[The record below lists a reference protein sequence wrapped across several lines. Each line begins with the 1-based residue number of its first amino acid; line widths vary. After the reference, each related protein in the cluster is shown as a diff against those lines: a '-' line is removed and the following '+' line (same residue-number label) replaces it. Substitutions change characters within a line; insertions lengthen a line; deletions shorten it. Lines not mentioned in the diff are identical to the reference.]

1 VLHWLESTE
10 HLVNMSRIFRR
21 PMFRKGGPINDGIMT
36 GIVDRENHAVSDEMG
51 VGGQTFRDTVQN
63 RLDLIQSVSGGTGL
77 DDPLTQFLLQ
87 YGPSLAT
94 QRPTGSTIGTLVAAA
109 KEPTAQLL
117 KDVQAQ
123 KKLKTGVALEVLDQ
137 LSDEDIAPFIKK
149 AKAISKESGRDYKE
163 VLDGLIETELYRKG
177 KSPQEQKQED
187 LEVDIASLM
196 SVKDAYQNPLINKYA
211 AEEVA
216 TKIRDVRQGKIPGVA
231 YEDIDIDQPYL
242 LKKAVITNKDEE
254 TGTLTLDEN
263 SIRKYTQGAVIYDY
277 RTNKFYKVQ
286 GQQLIPVGE

>member
-1 VLHWLESTE
+1 VLHWLEFIE

-63 RLDLIQSVSGGTGL
+63 RLDLIESVSGGTGL

-94 QRPTGSTIGTLVAAA
+94 QRPSGGLLATGLAAA
-109 KEPTAQLL
+109 KEPVGNLL
-117 KDVQAQ
+117 KNVQAQ

-137 LSDEDIAPFIKK
+137 LSDEDIAPFIEK
-149 AKAISKESGRDYKE
+149 ARQISKETGRDYQD
-163 VLDGLIETELYRKG
+163 VLSELYQTEIYRKEQ
-177 KSPQEQKQED
+177 SPQEAAKE
-187 LEVDIASLM
+187 
-196 SVKDAYQNPLINKYA
+196 
-211 AEEVA
+211 AEEVSMA
-216 TKIRDVRQGKIPGVA
+216 GLLTQKDRYGNPFLNTYSAERVVKNIEKVKKGEVPGVKV
-231 YEDIDIDQPYL
+231 EDLDIDQPYL
-242 LKKAVITNKDEE
+242 RKDTTYTKDTE
-254 TGTLTLDEN
+254 TGNLIVEEGD
-263 SIRKYTQGAVIYDY
+263 IDIYRQGSVIYDY

>member
-1 VLHWLESTE
+1 
-10 HLVNMSRIFRR
+10 MSRIFKR

-36 GIVDRENHAVSDEMG
+36 GIVDRENHAISNPDG
-51 VGGQTFRDTVQN
+51 VGFKEKVQD
-63 RLDLIQSVSGGTGL
+63 RLDLIESVSGGTGL

-94 QRPTGSTIGTLVAAA
+94 QRPSGGLLATGLAAA
-109 KEPTAQLL
+109 KEPVSDLL
-117 KDVQAQ
+117 KNVQSQ
-123 KKLKTGVALEVLDQ
+123 KKLKAGVALEVLDQ
-137 LSDEDIAPFIKK
+137 LSDEDIAPIIEK
-149 AKAISKESGRDYKE
+149 ARAISKETGREYKE
-163 VLDGLIETELYRKG
+163 VLDGLLQTEFYRKG
-177 KSPQEQKQED
+177 KSPQEQKQEN

-216 TKIRDVRQGKIPGVA
+216 TKIRDVRQGKVPGVA

>member
-94 QRPTGSTIGTLVAAA
+94 QRPTGSTVGTLVAAA

-137 LSDEDIAPFIKK
+137 LSDEDIAPFIEK
-149 AKAISKESGRDYKE
+149 AKQISKETGRDYQDVLNELYQTEIYRKE
-163 VLDGLIETELYRKG
+163 QSPAEAAKEAAEVSMAGLISQKDLSG
-177 KSPQEQKQED
+177 SP
-187 LEVDIASLM
+187 M
-196 SVKDAYQNPLINKYA
+196 INTYA
-211 AEEVA
+211 AEEVVMQLN
-216 TKIRDVRQGKIPGVA
+216 KVKKGEVEGIEFG
-231 YEDIDIDQPYL
+231 DIDIDQPYL
-242 LKKAVITNKDEE
+242 KKDTEYTTNPETGVITMDEDDADDYRD
-254 TGTLTLDEN
+254 G
-263 SIRKYTQGAVIYDY
+263 KVIYDY
-277 RTNKFYKVQ
+277 RSNKFFKKQ
-286 GQQLIPVGE
+286 GTQLIPIGG

>member
-1 VLHWLESTE
+1 
-10 HLVNMSRIFRR
+10 MSRIFKR

-51 VGGQTFRDTVQN
+51 VGGPTFKDTVQN
-63 RLDLIQSVSGGTGL
+63 RLDLIESAVGGGKTGL

-87 YGPSLAT
+87 YGPALAT
-94 QRPTGSTIGTLVAAA
+94 ARPSGGIIGTAVGAA
-109 KEPTAQLL
+109 KEPVANLL
-117 KDVQAQ
+117 KGAREK

-137 LSDEDIAPFIKK
+137 LSDEDIAPFIEK
-149 AKAISKESGRDYKE
+149 AKQISKETGRDYKE

-187 LEVDIASLM
+187 LEVDMASLM

-216 TKIRDVRQGKIPGVA
+216 TKIRDVRQGKVPGIA

-242 LKKAVITNKDEE
+242 LKKAKITARDEE